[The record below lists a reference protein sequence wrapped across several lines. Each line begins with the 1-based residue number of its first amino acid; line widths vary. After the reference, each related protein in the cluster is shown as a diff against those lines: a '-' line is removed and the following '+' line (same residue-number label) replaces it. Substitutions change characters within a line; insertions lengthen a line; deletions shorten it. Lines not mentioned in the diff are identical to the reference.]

1 VDVSKEAR
9 AHAMSPRLKAGN
21 YVIPHPALAGYEWV
35 ARTGNVHQEGD
46 HTIPYQPG
54 GTLAIGSFL
63 NEHTMFP
70 NSANDDQVDTT
81 TQADK
86 WLFLQEEF
94 TEENFADTG
103 EY

>member
-1 VDVSKEAR
+1 
-9 AHAMSPRLKAGN
+9 
-21 YVIPHPALAGYEWV
+21 
-35 ARTGNVHQEGD
+35 
-46 HTIPYQPG
+46 
-54 GTLAIGSFL
+54 
-63 NEHTMFP
+63 MFP